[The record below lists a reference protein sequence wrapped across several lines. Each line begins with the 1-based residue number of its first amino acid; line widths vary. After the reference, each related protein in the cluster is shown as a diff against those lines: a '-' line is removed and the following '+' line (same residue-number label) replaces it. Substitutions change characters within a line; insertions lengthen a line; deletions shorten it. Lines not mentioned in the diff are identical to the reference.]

1 MQKQSIAIR
10 GCRVNNLRNVS
21 LDIVHNA
28 LVVFTGLSGS
38 GKSSLA
44 FDTIYAEGQRRFME
58 SLSSFTRHFLEN
70 IDKPDVERIEGLPP
84 TIAIDQRTT
93 SSSPRSTV
101 GTTTE
106 IYDALRL
113 LFARAGTPHCPLC
126 GIEVSAR
133 TRSQIV
139 QDAGQFIKN
148 GVHTITLSAP
158 LQKGEHIDIDRMLE
172 ELEKLSIHAIRID
185 GQSYTLGNLIRNP
198 RVIDGVHVI
207 DVIVDRF
214 EHPVQDVRDSPRL
227 VRSVR
232 RALEL
237 GDGTLSLWEEKNNTA
252 VVITERLRCN
262 ACATTV
268 EHLEPRHFSFN
279 NPVGACSSCAGLG
292 VLLQFDSE
300 LLIPNPKL
308 TVAQGAIL
316 PLSKL
321 YANAHGL
328 MQSINELLG
337 TLGTSNDIPLCAY
350 TKKQRDGLLRGLE
363 KKTSFP
369 GVIPYLLAKYTQS
382 DSEYIRGE
390 LETYM
395 RSKTCSACH
404 GKRLKS
410 DALAVTIAGHSIDQ
424 IVAMP
429 IERLENLFRQFTPS
443 QHVRAITE
451 PIISEIRKRT
461 QALTRVG
468 LSYLVLDRS
477 MPTLSGG
484 EAQRVKLAAHVSTSL
499 VGVVYCLDEPSVG
512 LHPRDTD
519 HLIETLKNLRELG
532 NTVIVVEHDKQI
544 ILAADSVVDIGPG
557 AGKQG
562 GTIVAQG
569 SAQDIMK
576 AKTSLTGRYLSGT
589 KTIALPRKKRIRT
602 DACIELV
609 GVREHNLKNISV
621 RIPTGALVAITGVSG
636 SGKSSLVIDVL
647 SKALMKR
654 FYRCKDIPGAHDDIR
669 GLEHIDKAILIDQTP
684 IGRTPRSN
692 PVTYT
697 NIFTPIRELFT
708 NLPESKIKGF
718 TPGHFSFNVRGGR
731 CETCQGEGMM
741 RIDMRFLSDVYVECS
756 DCGGKRYTPDA
767 LEVHFEGLSIADV
780 LDLTV
785 NEACEV
791 FKKVPS
797 IYDKLEVLRR
807 VGLGYIRLGQPAPTL
822 SGGEAQRIKLAA
834 ELSRRSTGRTLTIL
848 DEPTTG
854 LHFEDIQQLL
864 GVLDAL
870 VSRGNTVLMIEHNLD
885 VIRCADWIIDLGP
898 EGGEAGG
905 YLIAEGT
912 PNDIANN
919 PQSITGRY
927 LKETL
932 SSHNNS
938 RHAKK

>member
-1 MQKQSIAIR
+1 MQKQSISIR
-10 GCRVNNLRNVS
+10 GCRVNNLKNVS
-21 LDIVHNA
+21 LDIPHNA

-58 SLSSFTRHFLEN
+58 SLSSFTKHFLEN

-101 GTTTE
+101 GTATE
-106 IYDALRL
+106 MYDALRL

-133 TRSQIV
+133 TRQQIV
-139 QDAGQFIKN
+139 QDVGQFIKS
-148 GVHTITLSAP
+148 GSHVITLSAP
-158 LQKGEHIDIDRMLE
+158 LQKGEHIDIDRILE
-172 ELEKLSIHAIRID
+172 ELEKLSIHAVRID
-185 GQSYTLGNLIRNP
+185 GQSHTLGNLIRDP
-198 RVIDGVHVI
+198 RVMDGAPAI

-214 EHPVQDVRDSPRL
+214 EHPAQDARDSARL
-227 VRSVR
+227 VRSVQ

-237 GDGTLSLWEEKNNTA
+237 GDGTLSLWEEKNTRETI
-252 VVITERLRCN
+252 ITERLRCS

-292 VLLQFDSE
+292 VLLQFDIE

-308 TVAQGAIL
+308 TIAQGAIL

-321 YANAHGL
+321 YANTHGL
-328 MQSINELLG
+328 MQSINELLLA
-337 TLGTSNDIPLCAY
+337 LGSSHDIPVCAY
-350 TKKQRDGLLRGLE
+350 TKKQLEGLLHGLG
-363 KKTSFP
+363 KKASFP
-369 GVIPYLLAKYTQS
+369 GTIPYLQTKYTQS

-395 RSKTCSACH
+395 RSRTCSACH
-404 GKRLKS
+404 GKRLKN
-410 DALAVTIAGHSIDQ
+410 DALAVTVAGHSIDQ

-429 IERLENLFRQFTPS
+429 IERILELFGQYSSRQPL
-443 QHVRAITE
+443 RAITE
-451 PIISEIRKRT
+451 PIIGEILKRA

-484 EAQRVKLAAHVSTSL
+484 EAQRVKLATHVSTSL

-512 LHPRDTD
+512 LHPRDTE
-519 HLIETLKNLRELG
+519 HLIATLKNLQGLG
-532 NTVIVVEHDKQI
+532 NTVIIVEHDKQI

-562 GTIVAQG
+562 GTVVAQG

-576 AKTSLTGRYLSGT
+576 AKASLTGRYLSGM

-654 FYRCKDIPGAHDDIR
+654 FYRSKDIPGAHDDIR
-669 GLEHIDKAILIDQTP
+669 GLEHIDKAIVIDQTP

-741 RIDMRFLSDVYVECS
+741 RIDMRFLSDVYVECG

-785 NEACEV
+785 SEACEV
-791 FKKVPS
+791 FKKIPP
-797 IYDKLEVLRR
+797 IYDKLKVLAD

-905 YLIAEGT
+905 YVIAQGT
-912 PNDIANN
+912 PDDIANN

>member
-1 MQKQSIAIR
+1 MQQQSIVIR
-10 GCRVNNLRNVS
+10 GCRVNNLKNVS
-21 LDIVHNA
+21 LDIPHNA

-58 SLSSFTRHFLEN
+58 SLSSFTKHFLEN

-101 GTTTE
+101 GTATE
-106 IYDALRL
+106 MYDALRL

-133 TRSQIV
+133 TRQHIIHDV
-139 QDAGQFIKN
+139 GQRIKK
-148 GVHTITLSAP
+148 GGAAITIAAP
-158 LQKGEHIDIDRMLE
+158 LKKGEHIDIDRMLE
-172 ELEKLSIHAIRID
+172 ELEKLSIHALRID
-185 GQSYTLGNLIRNP
+185 GQSYTLANLIRNP
-198 RVIDGVHVI
+198 RAMDGVHTI

-214 EHPVQDVRDSPRL
+214 EHPAEDARDSARI
-227 VRSVR
+227 VRSVQ
-232 RALEL
+232 RALEF
-237 GDGTLSLWEEKNNTA
+237 GDGTLSIWEEKIKQGTT
-252 VVITERLRCN
+252 ITERLTCTRC
-262 ACATTV
+262 AYTV

-279 NPVGACSSCAGLG
+279 NPTGACSPCAGLG
-292 VLLQFDSE
+292 VLHQFDTE
-300 LLIPNPKL
+300 LLIPNQKL
-308 TVAQGAIL
+308 TVAQGAIH
-316 PLSKL
+316 PLSKF
-321 YANAHGL
+321 YANTHGL
-328 MQSINELLG
+328 MQSINELLVA
-337 TLGTSNDIPLCAY
+337 LGTSNSAPLEAY
-350 TKKQRDGLLRGLE
+350 TKKQRDGLLYGL
-363 KKTSFP
+363 KKESSFG
-369 GVIPYLLAKYTQS
+369 GVIPYLQTKYEQS
-382 DSEYIRGE
+382 DSEYIRAE

-395 RSKTCSACH
+395 RISTCSSCH
-404 GKRLKS
+404 GKRLKK
-410 DALAVTIAGHSIDQ
+410 DALAVTVAGHSIDQ

-429 IERLENLFRQFTPS
+429 IEHLLKLFRSCSLNQS
-443 QHVRAITE
+443 QRAITE
-451 PIISEIRKRT
+451 PIVNEILNRA

-519 HLIETLKNLRELG
+519 HLIATLKELQGLG

-544 ILAADSVVDIGPG
+544 ILAADSIVDIGPG

-569 SAQDIMK
+569 SAQDIVKTK
-576 AKTSLTGRYLSGT
+576 ASLTGRYLSGA
-589 KTIALPRKKRIRT
+589 KAIALPRKKRIRT
-602 DACIELV
+602 DACIDLV

-654 FYRCKDIPGAHDDIR
+654 FYRSKDIPGAHDDIR
-669 GLEHIDKAILIDQTP
+669 GLEYIDKAIVIDQAP

-692 PVTYT
+692 PITYT
-697 NIFTPIRELFT
+697 NIFTPVRELFT
-708 NLPESKIKGF
+708 NLPESKIRGF
-718 TPGHFSFNVRGGR
+718 TPGHFSFNVKGGR

-741 RIDMRFLSDVYVECS
+741 RIDMRFLSDVYVECG
-756 DCGGKRYTPDA
+756 DCGGRRYTPDA

-785 NEACEV
+785 SEACEV
-791 FKKVPS
+791 FKKISP
-797 IYDKLEVLRR
+797 IYDKLKVLAD

-870 VSRGNTVLMIEHNLD
+870 VAKGNTVLMIEHNLD

-905 YLIAEGT
+905 YVVAQGS
-912 PNDIANN
+912 PSDVANN

-927 LKETL
+927 LKKALIEQGAMK
-932 SSHNNS
+932 N
-938 RHAKK
+938 